1 MRLSFNLPSLSLTNG
16 QSVRAEVISSDDKGS
31 NVLLNGVPMRIS
43 EKLEAGRRI
52 DGRIERT
59 ENGQAVLNLS
69 GEADSPAES
78 AAEKFLSS
86 IGVSPEA
93 DNIMLIQT
101 LRRHG
106 IPLTDDWFRRAREM
120 MLKLGVGAGDRASLD
135 ALALLLRFRSPESG
149 FALLKSYVNGNMK
162 FAELVA
168 KLGTGE
174 AELLK
179 KSWSSGRVMDHLLEL
194 IGRSGDASAESAAD
208 LPASLADN
216 LILQELL
223 SNPPQTG
230 EEGRIYFQW
239 PLYWEGQGVP
249 DTLEGESFVPPRG
262 REEQGY
268 SLRILVHPP
277 SLGDLEIALHR
288 LDTNLWVHFSAS
300 KPESR
305 QALSDVFPALQTRLR
320 ELSWTSVKLTV
331 GVLPVRST
339 FLGPTEPETPMQK
352 RDQMPQPPRRPLD
365 IRA

>member
-1 MRLSFNLPSLSLTNG
+1 MRLSFNLPSLSLTSG
-16 QSVRAEVISSDDKGS
+16 QSVRAEVISSDEKGS
-31 NVLLNGVPMRIS
+31 NVLLNGVPTRIS

-52 DGRIERT
+52 DGRIEKT
-59 ENGQAVLNLS
+59 ANGQAVLNLS

-78 AAEKFLSS
+78 VAEKFLSS
-86 IGVSPEA
+86 IGASPDA
-93 DNIMLIQT
+93 DNVSLVQT

-120 MLKLGVGAGDRASLD
+120 MLKLGVGTGDRASLD

-149 FALLKSYVNGNMK
+149 FALLKSYIRGTMN

-179 KSWSSGRVMDHLLEL
+179 KNWNSGRVMDHLLEL
-194 IGRSGDASAESAAD
+194 ISRSGDPAAETTAD

-223 SNPPQTG
+223 SNAPQPG

-249 DTLEGESFVPPRG
+249 DTLEGESFVPPKG
-262 REEQGY
+262 HEEQGY

-288 LDTNLWVHFSAS
+288 LDTSLWVHFSAS
-300 KPESR
+300 KQDSR
-305 QALSDVFPALQTRLR
+305 QALSGVFPALQERLR
-320 ELSWTSVKLTV
+320 ELSWASVKLTV
-331 GVLPVRST
+331 GTLPVRST
-339 FLGPTEPETPMQK
+339 FLGPTEPELPAK
-352 RDQMPQPPRRPLD
+352 KGDQMP
-365 IRA
+365 